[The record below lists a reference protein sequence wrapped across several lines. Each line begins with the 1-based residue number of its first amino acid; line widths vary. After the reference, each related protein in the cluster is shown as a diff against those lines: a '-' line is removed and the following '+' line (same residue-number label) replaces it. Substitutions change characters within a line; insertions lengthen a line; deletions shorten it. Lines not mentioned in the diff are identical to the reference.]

1 MEVFSLSFVGD
12 LSLYSPCLLCY
23 SHIKNHMTRRSPLL
37 QALSDHH
44 VHASVVDMDHYRKLG
59 FVRTDYIIFVH
70 PDEKAEDSFESFK

>member
-1 MEVFSLSFVGD
+1 
-12 LSLYSPCLLCY
+12 
-23 SHIKNHMTRRSPLL
+23 MTRRSPLL
-37 QALSDHH
+37 QALSAHH